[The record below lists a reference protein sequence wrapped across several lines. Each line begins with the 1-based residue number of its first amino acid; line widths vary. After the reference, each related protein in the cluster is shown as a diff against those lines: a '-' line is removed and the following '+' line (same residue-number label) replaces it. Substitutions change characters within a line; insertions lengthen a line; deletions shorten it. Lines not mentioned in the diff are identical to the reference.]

1 MSSLCPSL
9 GTTLGADQLV
19 EMSKLLEIEAKNS
32 FSTWVGEQMSAF
44 ASSLARVTSDA
55 PLTVLPAWDKV
66 TIEETGDSGQQVLL
80 KRNRLKK
87 ICSDHFKMY
96 QLLNLGGQCYP
107 DPSLPLLAAPLCP
120 PLPLLQIARSQ
131 RLLLPP
137 NHPACR

>member
-32 FSTWVGEQMSAF
+32 ISTWVGEQMSAF
-44 ASSLARVTSDA
+44 ASSLAQVTSDA

-80 KRNRLKK
+80 KRKRLKK
-87 ICSDHFKMY
+87 SIAITTKCS
-96 QLLNLGGQCYP
+96 N
-107 DPSLPLLAAPLCP
+107 S
-120 PLPLLQIARSQ
+120 
-131 RLLLPP
+131 
-137 NHPACR
+137 